1 MSGTD
6 HNYQIVADDLRAGI
20 ERIEQLRSE
29 IADLKD
35 QEKEVFAEY
44 KARGFMTRP
53 MRTIIKERAANPAKL
68 AEERA
73 ILDMYRAA
81 LGMD

>member
-1 MSGTD
+1 MNGSD
-6 HNYQIVADDLRAGI
+6 HNYQIAADDLRAGI

-29 IADLKD
+29 MADLKE
-35 QEKEVFAEY
+35 QEKEIFAEY
-44 KARGFMTRP
+44 KGKGYMTRP
-53 MRTIIKERAANPAKL
+53 MRTILKERATNPDKL

-73 ILDMYRAA
+73 MLDMYRAA